1 MERKTNNYSRKPTL
15 LKRLLRIYAFIF
27 PVMII
32 TVFLTVLVLSVIDL
46 ISTSENSSG
55 TSLLFNQDVQY
66 EIRTN
71 EVLFREKLTRL
82 NSTYYNVSE
91 YISLLDSIIKE
102 YPESKD
108 LLGFFPI
115 SRLKN
120 NNPNLEFNI
129 PVDKISDFSLIVRI
143 KSIIITY
150 EVDFDRLTTIVESSD
165 NKLLTDEILKFG
177 NFVTTSYSFSKTID
191 IVRVI
196 VVLVLLISILII
208 YLFRNK
214 IGFKTNRS
222 TLDGKTSLLA
232 YDSDMINEIEKD
244 IKDNLTDENK
254 IESIKLEINKI
265 KNDLRQNTAENLLRS
280 VLFEERSKADKKSY
294 EIYNRSTLML
304 ILGLL
309 VAIAGVV
316 VFFFL
321 IPIFDSKIEP
331 RTYLALTIRPTLI
344 LIFIQTI
351 AFYLLKQYRSLI
363 NDYKYFQREYS
374 KESRIFSVYT
384 LIQKKELSDIEQN
397 FIKTLLNKLDYSDNL
412 PSSATAVTED
422 DGNTVLIDAL
432 KAIIDKIK

>member
-1 MERKTNNYSRKPTL
+1 
-15 LKRLLRIYAFIF
+15 
-27 PVMII
+27 MII